1 MAAVGDLAEMIR
13 AAAKSGNLTHIAV
26 VPSQDGKMFR
36 ALFAPA
42 KQFGVRYAEDADPVT
57 ALLLAMKQDV
67 KPKRTAPLAA
77 KNPLVIPQETVDT
90 EGLDEL
96 L

>member
-1 MAAVGDLAEMIR
+1 MIR

-26 VPSQDGKMFR
+26 VPSQDGKLFR

-57 ALLLAMKQDV
+57 AILLAMKQDV
-67 KPKRTAPLAA
+67 KPVRKAALAA
-77 KNPLVIPQETVDT
+77 ANPLVIPQETVDADP
-90 EGLDEL
+90 LAEL